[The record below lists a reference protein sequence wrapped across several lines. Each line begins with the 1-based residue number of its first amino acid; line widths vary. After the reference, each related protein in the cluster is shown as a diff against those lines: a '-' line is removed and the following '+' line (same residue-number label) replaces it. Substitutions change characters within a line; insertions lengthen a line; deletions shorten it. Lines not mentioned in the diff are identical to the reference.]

1 MSTGWEN
8 HKPAPLEYFHGELMK
23 AFHELRLA
31 KGDNPGKTLTIIGS
45 EFGNLIAKVK
55 METYNKY
62 PKQVS
67 QKAIPKNE
75 L

>member
-8 HKPAPLEYFHGELMK
+8 HEAAPLEFLHSKLMS
-23 AFHELRLA
+23 AFHELRRS
-31 KGDNPGKTLTIIGS
+31 KGDNEEKTLTLNGS

-55 METYNKY
+55 METYAKY

-67 QKAIPKNE
+67 SDAILKSE
-75 L
+75 M